1 MRKWRLFF
9 IAIISFIAILGENWI
24 KKIIPISL
32 CILLNSN
39 SAACYINFND
49 GRVEAAISNINATDI
64 SSNKILTFNQDLP
77 TKKEDD
83 FQHKLPSQIAIPPI
97 IRPAET
103 NLYLQNALPKD
114 FRISSQIPYSSGKQ
128 EILLVSPS
136 TGAEQLYTFNVPG
149 SRSFQLFEVEYKK
162 VSAIDFSSLTSTDSL
177 IVNPEQIK
185 SVLNRFKITF
195 ANNSLSKITLSDGTT
210 ANFFA
215 GQAVIKSPKGQTVET
230 VQISQNQ
237 FIDRNI
243 FISQER
249 GKMNKTIGN
258 KTTNKDANLLAKTSE
273 SACQAAVSSSLNV
286 ISDSLGLWGNKLTTS
301 KSLIIKS
308 VGWAISFGS
317 GAIKSNIS
325 TKNPMLQEVN
335 CRPPVQCEE
344 QRVSGG
350 SEIRTDLFQVA
361 KGANRKVNLKFEFFE
376 IPDIIELYFDGK
388 LIPPPIGPQSGPGT
402 RSFDLPASAEY
413 VGVKLIGND
422 NVNTRWWYVISC
434 SGGSPD
440 LAPDLAIAIT
450 KWENIIPGIVGWPNN
465 LRRPDWAKAVRS
477 KDENGWAVN
486 LTAVVTVTVR
496 NQGNSEAPSSNLS
509 IQLQKDFINGVVR
522 TSKIEE
528 LKSVPIVSLKPGQEV
543 SIPVKLEFNQS
554 WDLFGD
560 ASIIAQLDKDNLIPE
575 INEDNNRSNPYEILL
590 VDPRPAR
597 VFDRTFQTENDA
609 VAYLRGRGFS
619 YDPLFQLINIEW
631 TKYLQGNDIR
641 SRRDGKYK
649 EAKAYRQDAIVYNL
663 ASLGIGVGFAV
674 TIQGTEFFGEP
685 NPKEFEVW
693 KPYLQYV
700 AWWHK
705 VY

>member
-9 IAIISFIAILGENWI
+9 VAIISFIAILGENWI

-210 ANFFA
+210 ANFSA
-215 GQAVIKSPKGQTVET
+215 GQAIIKSPQGQTLET
-230 VQISQNQ
+230 VQISQND
-237 FIDRNI
+237 FIDKNI
-243 FISQER
+243 FVSQER
-249 GKMNKTIGN
+249 DKMNKNIEDN
-258 KTTNKDANLLAKTSE
+258 TTNKNTNLLAKNSE
-273 SACQAAVSSSLNV
+273 SACQAAVSSSLNG
-286 ISDSLGLWGNKLTTS
+286 ISDNLGQWGNKLTTS
-301 KSLIIKS
+301 NYPITKSI
-308 VGWAISFGS
+308 GWAISFGS

-361 KGANRKVNLKFEFFE
+361 KGANRKVNLKFEFYV
-376 IPDIIELYFDGK
+376 IPDRIELYFDGK
-388 LIPPPIGPQSGPGT
+388 QIFGVGPQSGQGNQT
-402 RSFDLPASAEY
+402 FNLPTNAEY

-422 NVNTRWWYVISC
+422 NVNTRWEYVISC
-434 SGGSPD
+434 SGSRELQEAREIAQELEAEPAWKAGLDPCPCTLEDAKKLIIPIYSINGKVLSAEESEELSFSSSRLPAGVKIVRDPIFVESTGDDRKLRLLGIDYHPGASYSFRSHSSRVGYFKLRSGKTIRPGQQCTYDNRGKLITDGPGAGTPDAYSSEVTPD
-440 LAPDLAIAIT
+440 LAVYRSPKEETHTYWDT
-450 KWENIIPGIVGWPNN
+450 KP
-465 LRRPDWAKAVRS
+465 
-477 KDENGWAVN
+477 
-486 LTAVVTVTVR
+486 
-496 NQGNSEAPSSNLS
+496 
-509 IQLQKDFINGVVR
+509 F
-522 TSKIEE
+522 
-528 LKSVPIVSLKPGQEV
+528 
-543 SIPVKLEFNQS
+543 
-554 WDLFGD
+554 D
-560 ASIIAQLDKDNLIPE
+560 AMT
-575 INEDNNRSNPYEILL
+575 NNREDGWEKKDGWKEYYRVWTPNRVCGL
-590 VDPRPAR
+590 PRGA
-597 VFDRTFQTENDA
+597 F
-609 VAYLRGRGFS
+609 LR
-619 YDPLFQLINIEW
+619 
-631 TKYLQGNDIR
+631 K
-641 SRRDGKYK
+641 K
-649 EAKAYRQDAIVYNL
+649 
-663 ASLGIGVGFAV
+663 
-674 TIQGTEFFGEP
+674 
-685 NPKEFEVW
+685 
-693 KPYLQYV
+693 
-700 AWWHK
+700 
-705 VY
+705 

>member
-9 IAIISFIAILGENWI
+9 ITLFSFIAILGENWL

-39 SAACYINFND
+39 SAACYINFHD
-49 GRVEAAISNINATDI
+49 GRVEAAISNSNVTDN
-64 SSNKILTFNQDLP
+64 SSNKILTINQDLP
-77 TKKEDD
+77 TKQEDN

-103 NLYLQNALPKD
+103 NLYIQNALPQD

-149 SRSFQLFEVEYKK
+149 SKSFQLFEVEYKK
-162 VSAIDFSSLTSTDSL
+162 VSAIDFTSLTNTDSL

-185 SVLNRFKITF
+185 SVLNKFKITF

-210 ANFFA
+210 ANFSP
-215 GQAVIKSPKGQTVET
+215 GQAIIKSPQGQTVET
-230 VQISQNQ
+230 VQISQNE
-237 FIDRNI
+237 FIDKNI
-243 FISQER
+243 FVSQER
-249 GKMNKTIGN
+249 GKMSKNIGN
-258 KTTNKDANLLAKTSE
+258 NPNNKDANLLAKTSE
-273 SACQAAVSSSLNV
+273 SACQAAVSSSLNG
-286 ISDSLGLWGNKLTTS
+286 ISNNLGQWGNKLTTS
-301 KSLIIKS
+301 KSPTTKS

-350 SEIRTDLFQVA
+350 SEIRTDLFQVV
-361 KGANRKVNLKFEFFE
+361 KGANRKVKLDFEFYE
-376 IPDIIELYFDGK
+376 IPDRIELYFDGE

-402 RSFDLPASAEY
+402 KSFNLPANAEY

-440 LAPDLAIAIT
+440 LAIAIT

-465 LRRPDWAKAVRS
+465 LRQPDWANAARS
-477 KDENGWAVN
+477 KVNGWAVN

-496 NQGNSEAPSSNLS
+496 NQGNSEAPSSKLS
-509 IQLQKDFINGVVR
+509 IQLQKDFVVR

-649 EAKAYRQDAIVYNL
+649 KAKAYRQDAIVHNL

-685 NPKEFEVW
+685 NPKEFEAW
-693 KPYLQYV
+693 KPYLKYV
-700 AWWHK
+700 AWWHE